1 MNDVV
6 VTPNSNI
13 NSVGGSITP
22 DNASDE
28 YLEYR
33 RCWMENPKHF
43 ILREMPLHLDIEAT
57 SYCNL
62 KCTFCDRQI
71 LVDKGM
77 LGSMD
82 MELFRH
88 ILDQFDENNRL
99 WGVKFSYRG
108 EPLLNKN
115 IPDMI
120 RYAKSRGV
128 LDVYFN
134 TNAMLLTEETCK
146 RIIEAGLDRI
156 SISLDG
162 TDKDSYESVRI
173 GADFDI
179 VVKNI
184 QTLVRVRDEMHSS
197 IPKIR
202 IQTVKL
208 PGIDEKAYV
217 NKWKL
222 YADEVAMLEYTD
234 ESKREN
240 GIDAK
245 WACPQLWQRMTIE
258 WDGSVFACNNDSLRG
273 LYLGNAKERSIYDC
287 WHDEELMKIRQMHR
301 EGLSHQVKACDGCP
315 WRTAQILKSEAGGA
329 RI

>member
-1 MNDVV
+1 
-6 VTPNSNI
+6 
-13 NSVGGSITP
+13 
-22 DNASDE
+22 
-28 YLEYR
+28 
-33 RCWMENPKHF
+33 
-43 ILREMPLHLDIEAT
+43 MPLHLDIEAT

-88 ILDQFDENNRL
+88 ILNQFDEEQRL

-115 IPDMI
+115 IPEMI
-120 RYAKSRGV
+120 RYAKQRGV
-128 LDVYFN
+128 LDIYFN
-134 TNAMLLTEETCK
+134 TNAMLLTEERC
-146 RIIEAGLDRI
+146 RAIIESGLDRI

-162 TDKDSYESVRI
+162 IEKDSYEAVRV
-173 GADFDI
+173 GANFNT

-184 QTLVRVRDEMHSS
+184 ETLLRVRDEMRSS
-197 IPKIR
+197 IPKVR

-208 PGIDEKAYV
+208 PGIDADAYV
-217 NKWKL
+217 KRWKP

-234 ESKREN
+234 ETKREN
-240 GIDAK
+240 GIKAK
-245 WACPQLWQRMTIE
+245 WACPQIWQRLTIE

-287 WHDEELMKIRQMHR
+287 WHDERLTEVRELHMK
-301 EGLSHQVKACDGCP
+301 GLSHEVKACDGCP
-315 WRTAQILKSEAGGA
+315 WRTAQIRKGEHE
-329 RI
+329 I

>member
-1 MNDVV
+1 MSDINVV
-6 VTPNSNI
+6 PNSNFI
-13 NSVGGSITP
+13 SIGGSVVP

-28 YLEYR
+28 YRLYR
-33 RCWMENPKHF
+33 RCWDENPKNF
-43 ILREMPLHLDIEAT
+43 ILRDMPLHLDIEAT

-62 KCTFCDRQI
+62 RCTFCDRQI

-77 LGSMD
+77 LGKMD

-108 EPLLNKN
+108 EPLLHDG
-115 IPDMI
+115 IPEMI

-128 LDVYFN
+128 LDIYFN
-134 TNAMLLTEETCK
+134 TNAMLLTEDKC
-146 RIIEAGLDRI
+146 RQIIEAGLDRI

-162 TDKDSYESVRI
+162 TEKEAYEAVRI
-173 GADFDI
+173 GANFDT

-184 QTLVRVRDEMHSS
+184 ETLRRVREEMNSP

-208 PGIDEKAYV
+208 PDTDKDAYI
-217 NKWKL
+217 NKWQP

-234 ESKREN
+234 ETKRET
-240 GIDAK
+240 GIDVK
-245 WACPQLWQRMTIE
+245 WACPQLWQRLTIE

-273 LYLGNAKERSIYDC
+273 LYLGNAKERSIRDC
-287 WHDEELMKIRQMHR
+287 WHDERLMEVRKLHEQGRSC
-301 EGLSHQVKACDGCP
+301 EVKACDGCP
-315 WRTAQILKSEAGGA
+315 WRTAQIRKSGL
-329 RI
+329 